1 MSLDEKICFGQ
12 GDVKDVY
19 PEEDVKQFIKDIR
32 KAIVFRGKFRPQQE
46 QYTLTAV
53 IGDIEKFAGKGL
65 I

>member
-1 MSLDEKICFGQ
+1 MSLDEKGITTRVGGKLF
-12 GDVKDVY
+12 
-19 PEEDVKQFIKDIR
+19 PEEDIKQFIEDIR